1 MWLFYRYFYKSS
13 GVICE
18 LGSTFPVLLEQGVY
32 GALGAPELFSSE
44 PGGERDKH
52 SLFQTLPTFLELQL
66 LVQFLCSPKRGTI
79 HSLSW
84 QSFCVTCPKG
94 TQVLEGNFLHKSAL
108 VWVFCWFSLRI

>member
-18 LGSTFPVLLEQGVY
+18 LGSTFPVLLEQGVC

-52 SLFQTLPTFLELQL
+52 SLFQTLPTFLELPL
-66 LVQFLCSPKRGTI
+66 HWSCS
-79 HSLSW
+79 S
-84 QSFCVTCPKG
+84 
-94 TQVLEGNFLHKSAL
+94 
-108 VWVFCWFSLRI
+108 WFSSCAHQNVALSTASAGRASV